1 MRRMTR
7 RRRRMKRRTRRRTPS
22 RRAGAEGFLV
32 VLNLPCLFSGRV
44 KAHSGELV
52 YKAMSA
58 NLRAGLL

>member
-32 VLNLPCLFSGRV
+32 PT
-44 KAHSGELV
+44 HSIC
-52 YKAMSA
+52 
-58 NLRAGLL
+58 RAFFLAA